1 MDRQIASQVRARWPG
16 RVLAWLNGRMT
27 ACARGAMLGA
37 LAIAEAVLLH
47 PVLFVLAFL
56 IPIPGIGLAAR
67 QLADLTRRLCGEW
80 CGVPI
85 ASPYRPPPVGEGEF
99 GILTWRQRQRWLMAD
114 PATWRDLAWYLLNPW
129 LGAALAGGSVALIV
143 YGIFGLAA

>member
-1 MDRQIASQVRARWPG
+1 MDRQIASQVRVRWPG
-16 RVLAWLNGRMT
+16 RMLAWLNGRMT

-47 PVLFVLAFL
+47 PLLFVVAFL

-80 CGVPI
+80 CGVAI
-85 ASPYRPPPVGEGEF
+85 ASPYRPAPAGAGEF
-99 GILTWRQRQRWLMAD
+99 GSLTWRQRRRWLTAD
-114 PATWRDLAWYLLNPW
+114 PATWRDLAFF
-129 LGAALAGGSVALIV
+129 S
-143 YGIFGLAA
+143 